1 MNQTMNPRR
10 VVIAGCARRLWLLC
24 AALTVPAMAATPA
37 TKPTHPTLRVE
48 TMDHGAFELLSK
60 RGQWVVINF
69 WATWCAPCLKEIPEL
84 AAFDAERKDVDVV
97 GLAYEEIE
105 PAAMREFLAKRP
117 IAYPVAIID
126 TYKPPADFDIP
137 RGLPMTYL
145 INPSGAVAKRFLGPV
160 TAAELASA
168 ITAAS
173 APKSNDD

>member
-1 MNQTMNPRR
+1 MKQTMSSAS
-10 VVIAGCARRLWLLC
+10 VVSRKYPWLSWLLC
-24 AALTVPAMAATPA
+24 ATLIAPAIAETS
-37 TKPTHPTLRVE
+37 TSKPTHPTLSVA
-48 TMDHGAFELLSK
+48 TLDHGVFDLVSK

-84 AAFDAERKDVDVV
+84 AAFDAARKDVDVV

-105 PAAMREFLAKRP
+105 PAAMREFLVKRP

-145 INPSGAVAKRFLGPV
+145 IDPSGAVAKRFLGPV
-160 TAAELASA
+160 TAMELETA
-168 ITAAS
+168 IGAAS
-173 APKSNDD
+173 APKRP

>member
-1 MNQTMNPRR
+1 MNHHTRSAS
-10 VVIAGCARRLWLLC
+10 VVSSKYRWLTWLLC
-24 AALTVPAMAATPA
+24 ATLVAPAVAATST
-37 TKPTHPTLRVE
+37 TKPTHPALSVA
-48 TMDHGAFELLSK
+48 TMDHGVFELLSK

-84 AAFDAERKDVDVV
+84 AAFDAERKDVEVV

-105 PAAMREFLAKRP
+105 PAEMRKFLAKRP

-145 INPSGAVAKRFLGPV
+145 IDPRGAVAKRFLGPV
-160 TAAELASA
+160 TARELASA
-168 ITAAS
+168 ITAAA
-173 APKSNDD
+173 APKSP

>member
-1 MNQTMNPRR
+1 MKSLTLVRS
-10 VVIAGCARRLWLLC
+10 ACAMLL
-24 AALTVPAMAATPA
+24 AVLILPAVAATPSS
-37 TKPTHPTLRVE
+37 KPTHPTLSVA
-48 TMDHGAFELLSK
+48 TMDHGVFELLSK

-105 PAAMREFLAKRP
+105 PEAMREFLLKRP

-145 INPSGAVAKRFLGPV
+145 IDPTGAVAKRFLGPV
-160 TAAELASA
+160 TAVELAAA
-168 ITAAS
+168 ITAATAHQS
-173 APKSNDD
+173 P